1 MSIIELIQS
10 RRIAL
15 TPEFDA
21 GWQAEIYDDEET
33 PQYVGHGFT
42 VDEAINDA
50 LKPKSL
56 EVGDE

>member
-33 PQYVGHGFT
+33 PKYIGHGFT
-42 VDEAINDA
+42 VDEAITDA
-50 LKPKSL
+50 LSPKAV
-56 EVGDE
+56 EVGHE